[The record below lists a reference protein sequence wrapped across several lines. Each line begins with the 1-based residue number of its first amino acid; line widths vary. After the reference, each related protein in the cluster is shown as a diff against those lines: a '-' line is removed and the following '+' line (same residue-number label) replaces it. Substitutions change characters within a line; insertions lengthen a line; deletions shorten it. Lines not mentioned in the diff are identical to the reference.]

1 MNTTAES
8 NRGDAPDRLQ
18 LLRGRLTRSNDDR
31 IVAGLAAGIGL
42 RLGIPIVFARAAFVS
57 LTLAGGI
64 GVICYLLGW
73 LATPDEREYGS
84 MIEAEQPPS
93 TAQKL
98 GLALI
103 FYAVLV
109 ALQEVGLWFG
119 PIVWPAILVIFGA
132 ALIWDRAGAESRRR
146 LTQLARPV
154 DNGTRRSKTQIFA
167 GVALMT
173 VGIVVVLASLDSIQS
188 LGPAAIAV
196 LLTAAGFL
204 LLFGP
209 WIWGLVEELTDER
222 RARIRSEERADMAA
236 HLHDSVLQTL
246 AMIQRSDD
254 PQRMTT
260 LARAQERDLRAWLFE
275 PAGVDRTGT
284 VGEGMTAA
292 AAKVESA
299 FDVPVEVVVVGDRP
313 NDEAADTLVA
323 AAAEAMA
330 NAAEHSGARAISVY
344 VECTEDTVEAWVTD
358 QGSGFDPHTVSDD
371 RKGISESILARMTRS
386 GGEATV
392 VSTPGEG
399 TEVHLRSGAL

>member
-8 NRGDAPDRLQ
+8 NRGEAPDRLQ

-84 MIEAEQPPS
+84 MIEAEEPPS

-292 AAKVESA
+292 AAKIESA

>member
-1 MNTTAES
+1 M
-8 NRGDAPDRLQ
+8 
-18 LLRGRLTRSNDDR
+18 TRSNDDR

-57 LTLAGGI
+57 LTLAGGFGI
-64 GVICYLLGW
+64 ICYLFGW
-73 LATPDEREYGS
+73 LTTPDEREYGS
-84 MIEAEQPPS
+84 MIEADHPPS
-93 TAQKL
+93 TAQKF

-103 FYAVLV
+103 FYALLV
-109 ALQEVGLWFG
+109 ALQAVGLWFG
-119 PIVWPAILVIFGA
+119 AVVWPAILVIFGA
-132 ALIWDRAGAESRRR
+132 ALIWDRAGVESRRR
-146 LTQLARPV
+146 LTRLARPS
-154 DNGTRRSKTQIFA
+154 DNGERRSKTQIFFGA
-167 GVALMT
+167 ALMV

-196 LLTAAGFL
+196 LLTAAGFM

-260 LARAQERDLRAWLFE
+260 LARAQERDLRAWLFD
-275 PAGVDRTGT
+275 PAGVDETGT
-284 VGEGMTAA
+284 VGEGITAA
-292 AAKVESA
+292 AAKVEAS

-313 NDEAADTLVA
+313 IDNAADTLVA

-330 NAAEHSGARAISVY
+330 NAAEHSGARTISVY
-344 VECTEDTVEAWVTD
+344 VECTEEGRGRLGDRPRVGLRPDAVPD
-358 QGSGFDPHTVSDD
+358 DGRVSL
-371 RKGISESILARMTRS
+371 SRS
-386 GGEATV
+386 SPA
-392 VSTPGEG
+392 
-399 TEVHLRSGAL
+399 

>member
-8 NRGDAPDRLQ
+8 NRDKAPDRLQ
-18 LLRGRLTRSNDDR
+18 ILRGRLTRSNNDR
-31 IVAGLAAGIGL
+31 VIAGLAAGIGL
-42 RLGIPIVFARAAFVS
+42 RLGIPSVFARAAFMA
-57 LTLAGGI
+57 LTLAGGFGI
-64 GVICYLLGW
+64 ICYLVGW
-73 LATPDEREYGS
+73 LTTPDEREYGS
-84 MIEAEQPPS
+84 MIETEHPPS
-93 TAQKL
+93 TAQKF

-103 FYAVLV
+103 FYALLV
-109 ALQEVGLWFG
+109 ALQAVGLWFG

-132 ALIWDRAGAESRRR
+132 ALIWDRAGVESRRR
-146 LTQLARPV
+146 LTRLARPS
-154 DNGTRRSKTQIFA
+154 DNGTRRSKTQIFFGA
-167 GVALMT
+167 ALMV
-173 VGIVVVLASLDSIQS
+173 VGIVVVLASLDTIQS

-196 LLTAAGFL
+196 LLTAAGFM

-260 LARAQERDLRAWLFE
+260 LARAQERDLRAWLFD
-275 PAGVDRTGT
+275 PAGVDNTGT
-284 VGEGMTAA
+284 VGDGITAA
-292 AAKVESA
+292 AAKVEAA

-313 NDEAADTLVA
+313 IDDAADTLVA

-330 NAAEHSGARAISVY
+330 NAAEHSGARTISVY
-344 VECTEDTVEAWVTD
+344 VECTEGAVDAWVTD
-358 QGSGFDPHTVSDD
+358 QGSGFDLDAVPDD
-371 RKGISESILARMTRS
+371 RKGISESVLARMTRA
-386 GGEATV
+386 GGEANV

-399 TEVHLRSGAL
+399 SEVHLRSGPR